1 MSTTRTT
8 DDRAVCPCQRR
19 HLTRRRQ
26 LSHFLTHPR
35 FNYHLD
41 PHDDG
46 DHGHHPGG
54 AQQQPGQQLPFV
66 DQDQDWGGRVW
77 GGRPRGILVIVIAY
91 SALVDEKHTHVAQV
105 VEGEKG
111 EQENRSPDE
120 GAGALEEENLEQIL
134 NWKLRW
140 QAAWTKNHDQSKTA
154 WGVRNSMHC
163 EVEIHFLRQVL
174 KTAFAQTPKP
184 TRHIRCRAPTF
195 TFQTLKDNDGPS

>member
-8 DDRAVCPCQRR
+8 DDRAVCPCQPR

-41 PHDDG
+41 LHG

-77 GGRPRGILVIVIAY
+77 GGRSRGILVMSLPILSPCRWEAH
-91 SALVDEKHTHVAQV
+91 ARRTGGGRG
-105 VEGEKG
+105 EGRAG
-111 EQENRSPDE
+111 EQESRRRC
-120 GAGALEEENLEQIL
+120 
-134 NWKLRW
+134 RW
-140 QAAWTKNHDQSKTA
+140 SRRGKSWTNI
-154 WGVRNSMHC
+154 
-163 EVEIHFLRQVL
+163 EL
-174 KTAFAQTPKP
+174 KTKVASGVDQEPRSKQNSLRCQEFHALWSWNPLFASGVENSICTDAETDATHKVF
-184 TRHIRCRAPTF
+184 RAPTF
-195 TFQTLKDNDGPS
+195 TFQT